1 MPPSPLSTGI
11 VAIATITKLA
21 VTASVPRI
29 FPLAFLVSLRSLLA
43 KAIAVTGLLSKSLT
57 FGVRDW
63 D

>member
-1 MPPSPLSTGI
+1 MQGWRG
-11 VAIATITKLA
+11 ATITKLA

-29 FPLAFLVSLRSLLA
+29 FPLAFLVSLRSLLE